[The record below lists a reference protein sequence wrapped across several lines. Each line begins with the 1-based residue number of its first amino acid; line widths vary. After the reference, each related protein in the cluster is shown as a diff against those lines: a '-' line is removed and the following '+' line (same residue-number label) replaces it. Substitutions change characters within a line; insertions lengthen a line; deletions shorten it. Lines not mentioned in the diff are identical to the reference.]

1 MARLIET
8 DGVVVGLRERL
19 IERARAQVVRLEA
32 ADTDMYDFS
41 AEVAR
46 QRRRL
51 DDLLDGADVLVYRH
65 ELGEF
70 APPRDGQ
77 HVYTLRGDRLR

>member
-1 MARLIET
+1 VARLIET

>member
-1 MARLIET
+1 MPRVEH
-8 DGVVVGLRERL
+8 DHSRVVGLRERL
-19 IERARAQVVRLEA
+19 IERCRAQVRRLEA
-32 ADTDMYDFS
+32 ADTDVYDFS